1 MQDFIDV
8 NICALYYLFYENSI
22 KDKFTLNTLQMTKSD
37 INKNT
42 TKLYFDSH
50 INFSEIQQSY

>member
-50 INFSEIQQSY
+50 VNFSEI

>member
-22 KDKFTLNTLQMTKSD
+22 KDKFTLNTLQMTRSD
-37 INKNT
+37 ISKNT
-42 TKLYFDSH
+42 SILYFDFH
-50 INFSEIQQSY
+50 IDFSEIQQSD